1 MTIEY
6 DAPSQFM
13 HGFAMADLALSY
25 TPAVELVARIR
36 DGALSPV
43 KIVENALDR
52 IATVNA
58 KLNCFCFVYPEEA
71 LELAREM
78 EAEARIGQFRGPLH
92 GIPFAIKDLTPT
104 KGKRTTLG
112 SYAYEHWV
120 PDHDA
125 PIVEALK
132 AAGGILIGKTT
143 TPEFAYSSFT
153 ESPLWGITRNPWNPE
168 RCAGGSSGGSGVAV
182 ATGCVPFAEGSD
194 MGGSV
199 RIPASFCGTLGLK
212 PSFGRI
218 PFTIL
223 PSQFDQISHFGP
235 LARSVADLCLFMQ
248 VTQGPDERDIQSLKP
263 ALDFLKPFPSDLRGK
278 RLALCLDFGRR
289 YWHPDVEAA
298 VRRSAAVL
306 GEAGAVIEEVKLS
319 WTLEQDELW
328 AKHWAVYLASFFG
341 HVLPQYRAKMDPL
354 VVGLIERG
362 LAMSAV
368 EFKQLE
374 FGRTEMWRELSPIL
388 ERCDALLCPT
398 MAQPAPPHGRSDQ
411 DFWRLDAQGRYLAL
425 DVTSCWNF
433 VSQCPALSI
442 PAGLTSDGLPIGL
455 QVIGRRF
462 DDLGPIGIAAV
473 LEQRQPWAGLRPLV

>member
-1 MTIEY
+1 
-6 DAPSQFM
+6 
-13 HGFAMADLALSY
+13 MADLDLCY
-25 TPAVELVARIR
+25 TPAVELAARIHS
-36 DGALSPV
+36 GALSPAR
-43 KIVENALDR
+43 IIENALDR
-52 IATVNA
+52 IQAVNA
-58 KLNCFCFVYPEEA
+58 KLNCFCFVYPEESLA
-71 LELAREM
+71 LARQM
-78 EAEARIGQFRGPLH
+78 EAEAKAGRFRGPLH

-120 PDHDA
+120 PEEDA

-132 AAGGILIGKTT
+132 KAGGIMIGKTT

-182 ATGCVPFAEGSD
+182 ATGCVPLAEGSD

-199 RIPASFCGTLGLK
+199 RIPASFCGVLGLK

-223 PSQFDQISHFGP
+223 PSEFDQISHFGP

-263 ALDFLKPFPSDLRGK
+263 ALDFLQPKPNDLKGK
-278 RLALCLDFGRR
+278 RLALCLDFGKRL
-289 YWHPDVEAA
+289 WHPEVEAA
-298 VRRSAAVL
+298 IRRGAEVL
-306 GEAGAVIEEVKLS
+306 RQAGAEIEEVKLS
-319 WTLEQDELW
+319 WSLDQDELW

-341 HVLPQYRAKMDPL
+341 HVLPKYRKKMDPL

-374 FGRTEMWRELSPIL
+374 FGRTAMWKELSPIL
-388 ERCDALLCPT
+388 ARCDALICPT
-398 MAQPAPPHGRSDQ
+398 MAQPAPSHGRSDQ
-411 DFWRLDAQGRYLAL
+411 DFWRLDEKGRYLAL
-425 DVTSCWNF
+425 DVTSVWNF
-433 VSQCPALSI
+433 VSQCPAISI
-442 PAGLTSDGLPIGL
+442 PAGITNDGLPIGL

-462 DDLGPIGIAAV
+462 EDLGPIGIAAV
-473 LEQRQPWAGLRPLV
+473 LEQRQPWAQLRPPI

>member
-1 MTIEY
+1 
-6 DAPSQFM
+6 
-13 HGFAMADLALSY
+13 MADLDLSY
-25 TPAVELVARIR
+25 TPATELARRIR
-36 DGALSPV
+36 EGELSPV
-43 KIVENALDR
+43 TVVENALER
-52 IATVNA
+52 IAAVNA

-71 LELAREM
+71 LELARER
-78 EAEARIGQFRGPLH
+78 EAEAKIGQFRGPLH

-112 SYAYEHWV
+112 SYSYENWV
-120 PDHDA
+120 PDYDA

-132 AAGGILIGKTT
+132 NAGGIMIGKTT

-235 LARSVADLCLFMQ
+235 LARTVGDLCLFMQ
-248 VTQGPDERDIQSLKP
+248 VTQGPDERDIQSLKAP
-263 ALDFLKPFPSDLRGK
+263 LDFLHAYPADLHGK
-278 RLALCLDFGRR
+278 RLALCLDFGKRL
-289 YWHPDVEAA
+289 WHPEVEAA
-298 VRRSAAVL
+298 VRRGAEVL
-306 GEAGAVIEEVKLS
+306 KAAGAEIEEVKLS
-319 WTLEQDELW
+319 WGIEQDELW
-328 AKHWAVYLASFFG
+328 AKHWCVYLASFFG
-341 HVLPQYRAKMDPL
+341 HVLPKYKKKMDPL
-354 VVGLIERG
+354 VVNLIERG

-374 FGRTEMWRELSPIL
+374 FGRTEMWKELSPIL
-388 ERCDALLCPT
+388 QRCDALLCPT
-398 MAQPAPPHGRSDQ
+398 MAQPAPSHGRSDQ
-411 DFWRLDAQGRYLAL
+411 DYWRLDEKGRYLAL
-425 DVTSCWNF
+425 DVTSVWNF
-433 VSQCPALSI
+433 VSQCPAISI
-442 PAGLTSDGLPIGL
+442 PAGLTKDGLPIGL
-455 QVIGRRF
+455 QAIGRRF
-462 DDLGPIGIAAV
+462 DDRGVIAIAAV
-473 LEQRQPWAGLRPLV
+473 LEKRQPWAGKRPPV

>member
-1 MTIEY
+1 
-6 DAPSQFM
+6 
-13 HGFAMADLALSY
+13 MADLDLSY
-25 TPAVELVARIR
+25 TPAVDLAARIR
-36 DGALSPV
+36 AGDLSPV
-43 KIVENALDR
+43 TVIENALDR
-52 IATVNA
+52 IKTVNA

-78 EAEARIGQFRGPLH
+78 EAEAKIGKFRGPMH
-92 GIPFAIKDLTPT
+92 GVPFAIKDLTPT

-112 SYAYEHWV
+112 SYAYENWV
-120 PDHDA
+120 PDYDA

-132 AAGGILIGKTT
+132 RAGGIMIGKTT

-168 RCAGGSSGGSGVAV
+168 RCAGGSSGGSGAAV
-182 ATGCVPFAEGSD
+182 ASGCVPFAEGSD

-223 PSQFDQISHFGP
+223 PSQFDQLSHFGP

-248 VTQGPDERDIQSLKP
+248 ITQGPDERDIQSLKP
-263 ALDFLKPFPSDLRGK
+263 ALDFLQLQPKDLKGK
-278 RLALCLDFGRR
+278 RYGLCLDFGNRL
-289 YWHPDVEAA
+289 WHPDVEAA
-298 VRRSAAVL
+298 IRRGAEVL
-306 GEAGAVIEEVKLS
+306 KSAGAEIEDVKLS
-319 WTLEQDELW
+319 WSLDEDELW
-328 AKHWAVYLASFFG
+328 SKHWAVYLASFFG
-341 HVLPQYRAKMDPL
+341 HVLPQYHKKMDPL
-354 VVGLIERG
+354 VVNLLERG

-374 FGRTEMWRELSPIL
+374 FGRTEMWKELSPIL
-388 ERCDALLCPT
+388 QRCDGLICPT
-398 MAQPAPPHGRSDQ
+398 MAQPAPTHGRSDQ
-411 DFWRLDAQGRYLAL
+411 DFWRLDEQGRYLAL

-433 VSQCPALSI
+433 VSQCPAISI
-442 PAGLTSDGLPIGL
+442 PAGLTKDGLPIGL

-462 DDLGPIGIAAV
+462 EDLGPIAVAAV
-473 LEQRQPWAGLRPLV
+473 LEQRQPWAQLRPPV

>member
-1 MTIEY
+1 
-6 DAPSQFM
+6 
-13 HGFAMADLALSY
+13 MADIDLSY
-25 TPAVELVARIR
+25 TPAHKLAAKIR
-36 DGALSPV
+36 NGNLSPV
-43 KIVENALDR
+43 TIVENALDR
-52 IATVNA
+52 IETVN
-58 KLNCFCFVYPEEA
+58 KRLNCFCFVYPEEA
-71 LELAREM
+71 RDLARKM
-78 EAEARIGQFRGPLH
+78 EAEAKAGRFRGPLH

-112 SYAYEHWV
+112 SYAYENWV

-132 AAGGILIGKTT
+132 NAGGIMIGKTT

-182 ATGCVPFAEGSD
+182 ATGCVPLAEGSD

-223 PSQFDQISHFGP
+223 PSEFDQISHFGP

-248 VTQGPDERDIQSLKP
+248 VTQGPDERDIQTLKP
-263 ALDFLKPFPSDLRGK
+263 ALDFLQPQPKDLKGK
-278 RLALCLDFGRR
+278 RYALCLDFGKRL
-289 YWHPDVEAA
+289 WHPDVEAA
-298 VRRSAAVL
+298 MRRSCEVL
-306 GEAGAVIEEVKLS
+306 RSAGAEIEEVSLS
-319 WTLEQDELW
+319 WSLDEDELW

-341 HVLPQYRAKMDPL
+341 HVLPKYRKKMDPL
-354 VVGLIERG
+354 VVSLMERG

-374 FGRTEMWRELSPIL
+374 FGRTRMWLELSPIL
-388 ERCDALLCPT
+388 ERCDGLICPT
-398 MAQPAPPHGRSDQ
+398 MAQPAPGHGRSDQ
-411 DFWRLDAQGRYLAL
+411 DFWRMDDQGRYLAL
-425 DVTSCWNF
+425 DVTSVWNF
-433 VSQCPALSI
+433 VSQCPAISI
-442 PAGLTSDGLPIGL
+442 PAGFTGDGLPIGL

-462 DDLGPIGIAAV
+462 EDLGPIAVAAV
-473 LEQRQPWAGLRPLV
+473 LEQRQPWAGKRPPI